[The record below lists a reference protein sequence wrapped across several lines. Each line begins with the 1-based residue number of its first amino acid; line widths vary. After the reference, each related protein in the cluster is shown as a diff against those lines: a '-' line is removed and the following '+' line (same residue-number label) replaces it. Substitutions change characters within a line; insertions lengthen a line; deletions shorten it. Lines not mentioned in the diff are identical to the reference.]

1 MNSPRP
7 GGIRAR
13 SAAGCVVIVLAAL
26 MAGCTNGAGTETTA
40 EPAATDAPAAQ
51 PLTLI
56 AHRSAWRVYPESSA
70 EAMQALANTGYP
82 IEFDLRPLADGTL
95 VPSHDPLADR
105 SLEGVTG
112 PLEELSLEQWELA
125 KVRSQDGETLGST
138 TTWPEILDEYTT
150 GNVLFPELKRP
161 VPDLEDFTASVIS
174 RQIQGSV
181 IVQTYDYAA
190 AVQLAASGLQALL
203 LLLQEMPEP
212 AEIKAQGIDYVGA
225 SRDLPTDYIRALKD
239 TGLTVYIY
247 TINST
252 ERLLPYLELGID
264 GVYTDDPWKLERL
277 IIEEGLFDE

>member
-1 MNSPRP
+1 MNSRRP

-13 SAAGCVVIVLAAL
+13 SAAGCAAIVLTAL
-26 MAGCTNGAGTETTA
+26 TAGCTGGVDAETTA
-40 EPAATDAPAAQ
+40 EPATTDAPAAQ

-105 SLEGVTG
+105 SLEGLTG

-138 TTWPEILDEYTT
+138 TTWQEILDEYAT

-161 VPDLEDFTASVIS
+161 VPDLEEFTASVTS
-174 RQIQGSV
+174 RHMQGSV

-190 AVQLAASGLQALL
+190 AVQLAARGLQALL

-212 AEIKAQGIDYVGA
+212 EAIKDHGINYVGA

-239 TGLTVYIY
+239 AGLTVYIY

-252 ERLLPYLELGID
+252 ERLLPYLELGIN